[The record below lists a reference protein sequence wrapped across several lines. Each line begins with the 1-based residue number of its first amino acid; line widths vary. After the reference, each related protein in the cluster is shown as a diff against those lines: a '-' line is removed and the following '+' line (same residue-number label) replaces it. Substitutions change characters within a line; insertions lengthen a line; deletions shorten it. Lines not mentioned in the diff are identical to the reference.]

1 MVKKFY
7 FLNIVG
13 LELSSENSNRQPVQ
27 KYISPIFSIAV
38 SPHLGQTNIFS
49 TSVILV
55 VR

>member
-13 LELSSENSNRQPVQ
+13 LELSSENSCKQTVQ

-38 SPHLGQTNIFS
+38 SPHLGQTNIFF
-49 TSVILV
+49 TTDIIMVY
-55 VR
+55 